1 MGKNER
7 RFSMKTCFGT
17 LPGGKEASLYTITGG
32 GLTAVVT
39 DLGATL
45 VKLFVPDAD
54 GNLADVVLGH
64 DTPDDYLRST
74 CFFGATV
81 GRSANRIGGASF
93 ELNGRTYT
101 MTPNENGNNL
111 HSGPDFYHARLW
123 TVLSHT
129 ESAITLELFSPH
141 GDQGFPGNA
150 TIHVT
155 YSLDSE
161 GGLHIVYD
169 GICDQDTVFNL
180 TNHSYFNLAG
190 HENPAAA
197 MDQLLM
203 MPARFFNPDDAESIP
218 TGELR
223 SVADSPMDFRT
234 PKAIGQDIGA
244 DYDALN
250 LQGGYDHNWEV
261 FCNPCAIL
269 QDTVSG
275 RTMAVYTDCPGV
287 QFYAGNFLN
296 NEPGKGGMV
305 YPKRSAICLET
316 QFYPDSIHHP
326 DWPQPITKAG
336 EPYHSET
343 VYRFSR

>member
-1 MGKNER
+1 
-7 RFSMKTCFGT
+7 MKTFFGT
-17 LPGGKEASLYTITGG
+17 LPGGEETSLYTISCGG
-32 GLTAVVT
+32 ITAVIT

-45 VKLFVPDAD
+45 VKLLVPDAD
-54 GNLADVVLGH
+54 GNVADVVLGH
-64 DTPDDYLRST
+64 DSPDDYLRST
-74 CFFGATV
+74 CFMAATV
-81 GRSANRIGGASF
+81 GRSDNRIGGASF
-93 ELNGRTYT
+93 HLSGRTFT
-101 MTPNENGNNL
+101 MTPNENSNNL

-123 TVLSHT
+123 KVLNHT
-129 ESAITLELFSPH
+129 ESEISMELFSPH

-150 TIHVT
+150 TIRVT
-155 YSLDSE
+155 YSMDSD

-190 HENPAAA
+190 HENSAAA

-203 MPARFFNPDDAESIP
+203 IPGRFFNVADTESIP

-223 SVADSPMDFRT
+223 PVAASPMDFRA
-234 PKAIGQDIGA
+234 PKAIGRDIGE

-269 QDTVSG
+269 QDSVSG
-275 RTMAVYTDCPGV
+275 RTMSVYTDCPGV

-296 NEPGKGGMV
+296 DLPGKAGMV
-305 YPKRSAICLET
+305 YGKRSGICLET

-326 DWPQPITKAG
+326 EWPQPITRAG

-343 VYRFSR
+343 IYRFTK